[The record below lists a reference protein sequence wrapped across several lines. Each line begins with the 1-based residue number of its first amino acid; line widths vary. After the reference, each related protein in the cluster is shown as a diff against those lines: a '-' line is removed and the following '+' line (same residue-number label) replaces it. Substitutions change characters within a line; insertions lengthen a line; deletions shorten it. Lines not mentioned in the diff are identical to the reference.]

1 MRHLIHIA
9 FAFIL
14 LAATVASCTHHPDK
28 RLVLADTLMWTAPDS
43 SLAILEKIDSK
54 SLKGKEN
61 QAYYALL
68 LTQAQFRVDY
78 YDYPSDSLINIALHH
93 YSDNHNR
100 ELYTRALLYK
110 GAYYEVHD
118 NLVEAIKWYKRAED
132 NAGTNDYRNLAQI
145 NMRMGMLYYNNY
157 ASNNLDLEKFEKA
170 LRFYEKLHDKRMIMV
185 SLEYIGNLYRDN
197 NRSQAI
203 KCLTRAKD
211 IAKQIN
217 DSNSYYHNLNN
228 LSMALFMDS
237 VYSEAKLAVAEC
249 LNNSLPTNSM
259 LFNAANAYA
268 ALGMTDSA
276 RFFINKVNVDT
287 NNDYDSMMYNF
298 SMAHILKAERNQN
311 LAMKHEII
319 GNQIASLI
327 EHKSQS
333 NSIFETEN
341 DISTHLISNKHD
353 IISSQRLYLT
363 IAAVVCAI
371 IIAIALMLTI
381 IERHKHH
388 SAIKVLINEKEKTS
402 NLLNEYLKKE
412 DEHNQVNLAIINYLQ
427 EHFNSLRTIIDH
439 SASMKHSDFVKL
451 MNKESRNFAANKNV
465 DKLLPVLVNDKFNN
479 LITTISQEYPFLTS
493 NDIKLISLIALGY
506 DNQGIAFCLGIAK
519 ESVRTKK
526 TRIKNKMNIEMSL
539 DNYVKE
545 KVLLLKQS

>member
-1 MRHLIHIA
+1 MRKLLY
-9 FAFIL
+9 IL
-14 LAATVASCTHHPDK
+14 LFFTLFVVISCNRSVDK
-28 RLVLADTLMWTAPDS
+28 RLVLADSLMWTAPDS
-43 SLAILEKIDSK
+43 ALHILNAINPHSLQDD
-54 SLKGKEN
+54 EN
-61 QAYYALL
+61 LAYHALL
-68 LTQAQFRVDY
+68 LTQARFRVNY
-78 YDYPSDSLINIALHH
+78 YDYPSDSLINIALDH

-100 ELYTRALLYK
+100 EHHTRALLYK

-118 NLVEAIKWYKRAED
+118 NPTQAMRYYKMAED
-132 NAGTNDYRNLAQI
+132 NADTTDYLNLAQI
-145 NMRMGMLYYNNY
+145 NLRMGKLYYDNF

-170 LRFYEKLHDKRMIMV
+170 LRSYEKLHDKRMIMV
-185 SLEYIGNLYRDN
+185 TLEYIGNLYRDN

-298 SMAHILKAERNQN
+298 SMAHILKAERNQS

-381 IERHKHH
+381 IVRHKHH
-388 SAIKVLINEKEKTS
+388 SAIKVLINENEKTS

-412 DEHNQVNLAIINYLQ
+412 NEHNQVNLAIINYLQ
-427 EHFNSLRTIIDH
+427 EHFNSLRTIIDY

>member
-1 MRHLIHIA
+1 MRKLLY
-9 FAFIL
+9 IL
-14 LAATVASCTHHPDK
+14 LFLTLSVVISCNRSVDK
-28 RLVLADTLMWTAPDS
+28 RLVLADTLMWVNPDS
-43 SLAILEKIDSK
+43 SLTILQGINRDS
-54 SLKGKEN
+54 LQGDEN
-61 QAYYALL
+61 KAYYALL
-68 LTQAQFRVDY
+68 RTQARFRVDY
-78 YDYPSDSLINIALHH
+78 YDYPSDSLINIALEH

-100 ELYTRALLYK
+100 EHNTRALLYK

-118 NLVEAIKWYKRAED
+118 NPTQAMRYYKMAED
-132 NAGTNDYRNLAQI
+132 NADTTDYRNLAQL
-145 NMRMGMLYYNNY
+145 NLRMGKLYYDNY
-157 ASNNLDLEKFEKA
+157 ASNNLDIEKFEKA
-170 LRFYEKLHDKRMIMV
+170 LRSYEKLHDKRMIMV
-185 SLEYIGNLYRDN
+185 TLEYIGNLYRDN

-203 KCLTRAKD
+203 KCLTRAKN

-237 VYSEAKLAVAEC
+237 AYLDSKLAAVEC
-249 LNNSLPTNSM
+249 LNHSSPTNSM

-268 ALGMTDSA
+268 LLGMTDSA
-276 RFFINKVNVDT
+276 RFFINKVIVKS

-298 SMAHILKAERNQN
+298 SMAHILKAERNHN

-319 GNQIASLI
+319 GNQIASRI
-327 EHKSQS
+327 EHKSQR
-333 NSIFETEN
+333 NSIFETE
-341 DISTHLISNKHD
+341 DYMDTHLISNKHD

-363 IAAVVCAI
+363 IAAFVCVV
-371 IIAIALMLTI
+371 IIAITLILTI
-381 IERHKHH
+381 IEQHKHH
-388 SAIKVLINEKEKTS
+388 SSIKILVNEKEKTN
-402 NLLNEYLKKE
+402 NLLKEYLKKD

-427 EHFNSLRTIIDH
+427 EHFNSLKTIIDH
-439 SASMKHSDFVKL
+439 SACMKHSDFVKL
-451 MNKESRNFAANKNV
+451 MNKESRNFASNKNV
-465 DKLLPVLVNDKFNN
+465 DKLLPVLVNDKFND
-479 LITTISQEYPFLTS
+479 LITTISQEHPSLTS

-506 DNQGIAFCLGIAK
+506 DNLGIAFCLGLTK